1 MVFSEFVEIWLKDYG
16 AVYKTESSLIRD
28 RQVIRD
34 HDLRHT
40 FASNLATLG
49 VPVIKIKELLGH
61 TDLKTTMRCMHL
73 APDAL
78 AGTTEILVG
87 EPCSRNTLRLVR

>member
-1 MVFSEFVEIWLKDYG
+1 MKVFSADFQNISRKRLKPLAKKAG
-16 AVYKTESSLIRD
+16 VP
-28 RQVIRD
+28 VITF

-40 FASNLATLG
+40 FTSNLATLG

-61 TDLKTTMRCMHL
+61 TDLKTTMRYMHL
-73 APDAL
+73 ARDAL